1 MCLSPYDLIR
11 RPATAVQLAWS
22 DIVAAHHGHVVGVG
36 VDDAALVVACCSVV
50 GTPGQS

>member
-11 RPATAVQLAWS
+11 RPATAAQLAWS
-22 DIVAAHHGHVVGVG
+22 DIVAAHHGHVVGV
-36 VDDAALVVACCSVV
+36 DDDALVVACCSVV